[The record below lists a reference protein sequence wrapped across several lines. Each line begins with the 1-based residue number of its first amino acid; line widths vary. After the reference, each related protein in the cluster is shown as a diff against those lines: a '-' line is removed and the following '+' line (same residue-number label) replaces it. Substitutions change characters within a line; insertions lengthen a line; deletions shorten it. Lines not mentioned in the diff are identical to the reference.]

1 MPTRKKG
8 SPARSPSR
16 ARVSE
21 ARASYVVSP
30 AEDDLA
36 AHSTTRLSSKNQ
48 ITLPA
53 AMLRRL
59 EWTAGDEIWV
69 NILGDAVMI
78 EKAIPPEELV
88 DKLRG
93 SMAHVPEW
101 RTKTSI
107 DAWVRSLRDEWDRE

>member
-1 MPTRKKG
+1 MPTRKKRN
-8 SPARSPSR
+8 PERRTPR
-16 ARVSE
+16 ARVDES
-21 ARASYVVSP
+21 RAAYIASP
-30 AEDDLA
+30 PEDETAVL
-36 AHSTTRLSSKNQ
+36 STTRLSSKNQ

-59 EWTAGDEIWV
+59 EWVAGDDIWV
-69 NILGDAVMI
+69 NIIGDAVLI
-78 EKAIPPEELV
+78 EKAIPPDELV

-101 RTKTSI
+101 RTKESI